1 MGLPKSTGSIIV
13 FNRKTI
19 KLGEIP
25 VDMIHKNEYLW
36 YAYGDTPISMDSI
49 PIFDDHP
56 HNNHKTPKA
65 PPSWF
70 AGQASIL
77 VLVDYTSKQ
86 GVKSN
91 PPIDAS
97 QPSVQ
102 CDSCNS
108 PNKHI
113 FRKQICLTFSWSC
126 EIHLP
131 VCTQKHWASL
141 HKTQSQGSHASPQRL
156 GIRIQGP
163 KNPSFLA
170 TKSPTIV
177 SGKTVSG

>member
-1 MGLPKSTGSIIV
+1 MGLPKSTGSMIF

-19 KLGEIP
+19 KFGEIP
-25 VDMIHKNEYLW
+25 VDMIHKHEYLW
-36 YAYGDTPISMDSI
+36 YSYCDTPTSI
-49 PIFDDHP
+49 HFIPRFYYRP
-56 HNNHKTPKA
+56 HNKHKNPKA
-65 PPSWF
+65 PRSWF

-86 GVKSN
+86 GVKRN

-102 CDSCNS
+102 CGSCNC

-113 FRKQICLTFSWSC
+113 FGKQIWVTYSWSL
-126 EIHLP
+126 EINLP
-131 VCTQKHWASL
+131 VCTQTHWASL

-177 SGKTVSG
+177 AGKTASG